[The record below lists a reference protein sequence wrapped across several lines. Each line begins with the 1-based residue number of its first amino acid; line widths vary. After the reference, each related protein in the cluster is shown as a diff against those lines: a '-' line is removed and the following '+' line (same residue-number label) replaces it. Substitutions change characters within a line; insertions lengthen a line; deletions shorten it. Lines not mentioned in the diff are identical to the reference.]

1 MAFSS
6 LSFLFLFLPPVL
18 LLYVLFR
25 TDRARNVLLLLAS
38 LFFYAWG
45 APRALPLLAGTALL
59 VWGCGIGMEKG
70 WRLCFPLALVF
81 VLGSLLLFKY
91 LGFFAGII
99 GLGGSVPALLLPAG
113 ISFTSFQL
121 LAYLFD
127 LRRGSIRVER
137 RFDRF
142 LLYVCFFP
150 QLLQGPI
157 LRYGETLPMLSS
169 RALRWEEVHGGARR
183 FLRGLGKKVLLADRL
198 AVVSAA
204 LYGAPELA
212 GTPGLWLAALC
223 YTLQIYFDFSGYS
236 DMAIGLGHMFG
247 FTLPENFRHPY
258 CALSVTDFWR
268 RWHVTLSLW
277 FRDYVYIPLGGNRV
291 SRGRFVLNLLT
302 VWALTGLWHGAS
314 WNFVLWGL
322 YYGVL
327 LILEKLLLGKRIE
340 RVPKLL
346 RWLLTFTL
354 VNLGWVLFHI
364 TDLSALGSVLRL
376 MFGREAFQWRA
387 ILALDTSVISKLAA
401 IPLGLPL
408 SFPIRER
415 LCRSEGS
422 FLREGLISAA
432 YVALFFVCV
441 MFLLSST
448 FTPFIYFNF

>member
-6 LSFLFLFLPPVL
+6 LSFLFLFLPSVL
-18 LLYVLFR
+18 LLYVLLR
-25 TDRARNVLLLLAS
+25 TDGARNVLLLLAS

-45 APRALPLLAGTALL
+45 APRALPLLVGTALL
-59 VWGCGIGMEKG
+59 VWGCGIGMEQG
-70 WRLCFPLALVF
+70 RRFCFPLALVF

-91 LGFFAGII
+91 LGFFAGVF
-99 GLGGSVPALLLPAG
+99 GLGDSVPTLLLPAG

-127 LRRGSIRVER
+127 LRRGSIRAER

-169 RALRWEEVHGGARR
+169 RALRWEEVHAGARR

-268 RWHVTLSLW
+268 RWHMTLSLW

-327 LILEKLLLGKRIE
+327 LILEKLLLGARIE
-340 RVPKLL
+340 HVPKLL

-354 VNLGWVLFHI
+354 VNLGWVLFHV

-387 ILALDTSVISKLAA
+387 LLALDTSVISKLAA

-415 LCRSEGS
+415 LRGAGGS
-422 FLREGLISAA
+422 LPREAIISAA
-432 YVALFFVCV
+432 YVALFIVCV